1 MEFLRGIIT
10 TASNGYDSV
19 ENTFTIM
26 HNMPGVVSVPYSFTI
41 KNENGEFES
50 LEVSNVEYDTYRIVV
65 RFGSLKISD
74 NDEIGYMFNIVNN
87 EDSNSESYSWEEASR
102 VANIARPIGVQYSED
117 GVNWLNRAPIN
128 TVALRF
134 SHNGGETWGNPIFV
148 GRVDQE
154 SNSGIK
160 AFRHSFTSS
169 DVVDGTLTIE
179 KMGIPVSISDNLGVT
194 YPLQFGTVTIAED
207 GSSVVIDMASN
218 FAAIGKAITG
228 TWQVN
233 FAAGSG
239 GDTWQYGIDYDTSIA
254 TASTASFKP
263 SSITLPVPYDDNGEN
278 LLLIVGFCE
287 NKDFFEEDVSN
298 SDSCSNADFVRYICM
313 GDEPECFKVSSNG
326 QFVDIPSSGLGLP
339 YYGESVVLTI
349 DKNRFKWYKPGN
361 TYYARARWVDQS
373 GGFSDWRM
381 FKVTYDAVDTRPVQT
396 EQKYNKTYLDNNI
409 SGNVS
414 LDFNNGRIQTFNM
427 VGDVNLSTDNIT
439 GIPFGID
446 MTIIINKSEAYE
458 LSIVGSPAKVIPRNE
473 SGSYVLRALMLDTII
488 ITVSEVI

>member
-50 LEVSNVEYDTYRIVV
+50 LEVSNVEYDTYRIIV
-65 RFGSLKISD
+65 RFGTLKISD

-87 EDSNSESYSWEEASR
+87 EDSNSESYSWEEASH
-102 VANIARPIGVQYSED
+102 VANIARPIGVQYSKD

-128 TVALRF
+128 TFALRF
-134 SHNGGETWGNPIFV
+134 SHNGGETWGNPVFV

-154 SNSGIK
+154 SNSG
-160 AFRHSFTSS
+160 
-169 DVVDGTLTIE
+169 TIE
-179 KMGIPVSISDNLGVT
+179 PSVSNSNSPVQD
-194 YPLQFGTVTIAED
+194 IAQ
-207 GSSVVIDMASN
+207 AL
-218 FAAIGKAITG
+218 
-228 TWQVN
+228 
-233 FAAGSG
+233 
-239 GDTWQYGIDYDTSIA
+239 
-254 TASTASFKP
+254 SFKP

-427 VGDVNLSTDNIT
+427 VGDVNLSTENIT
-439 GIPFGID
+439 GIPFGMD

-458 LSIVGSPAKVIPRNE
+458 LAIVGSQTKVIPRNE

>member
-26 HNMPGVVSVPYSFTI
+26 HNMPGVISVPYSFTI

-50 LEVSNVEYDTYRIVV
+50 LEVSNVEYDTYRIIV
-65 RFGSLKISD
+65 RFGTLKISD

-87 EDSNSESYSWEEASR
+87 EDSNSESYSWEEASH
-102 VANIARPIGVQYSED
+102 VANIARPIGVQYSKD

-128 TVALRF
+128 TFALRF
-134 SHNGGETWGNPIFV
+134 SHNGGETWGNPVFV
-148 GRVDQE
+148 GRETQE
-154 SNSGIK
+154 SNSG
-160 AFRHSFTSS
+160 
-169 DVVDGTLTIE
+169 TIE
-179 KMGIPVSISDNLGVT
+179 PSVSNSNSPVQD
-194 YPLQFGTVTIAED
+194 IAQ
-207 GSSVVIDMASN
+207 AL
-218 FAAIGKAITG
+218 
-228 TWQVN
+228 
-233 FAAGSG
+233 
-239 GDTWQYGIDYDTSIA
+239 
-254 TASTASFKP
+254 SFKP
-263 SSITLPVPYDDNGEN
+263 SSITLPVPHDDNGEN

-409 SGNVS
+409 SGNIP

-427 VGDVNLSTDNIT
+427 VGDVNLSTENIT
-439 GIPFGID
+439 GIPFGMD
-446 MTIIINKSEAYE
+446 MTIIINKPESYE
-458 LSIVGSPAKVIPRNE
+458 LSIVGSQTKVIPRNE

>member
-50 LEVSNVEYDTYRIVV
+50 LEVSNVEYDTYRIIV
-65 RFGSLKISD
+65 RFGTLKISD

-87 EDSNSESYSWEEASR
+87 EDSNSESYSWEEASH
-102 VANIARPIGVQYSED
+102 VANIARPIGVQYSKYE
-117 GVNWLNRAPIN
+117 VNWLSRAPIN
-128 TVALRF
+128 TFALRF
-134 SHNGGETWGNPIFV
+134 SHNGEETWCNPVFV
-148 GRVDQE
+148 GSVTQE
-154 SNSGIK
+154 SNSG
-160 AFRHSFTSS
+160 
-169 DVVDGTLTIE
+169 TIE
-179 KMGIPVSISDNLGVT
+179 PSVSNSNSPVQD
-194 YPLQFGTVTIAED
+194 IAQ
-207 GSSVVIDMASN
+207 AL
-218 FAAIGKAITG
+218 
-228 TWQVN
+228 
-233 FAAGSG
+233 
-239 GDTWQYGIDYDTSIA
+239 
-254 TASTASFKP
+254 SFKP
-263 SSITLPVPYDDNGEN
+263 SSITLPVPHDDNGEN

-409 SGNVS
+409 SGNIP

-427 VGDVNLSTDNIT
+427 VGDVNLSTENIT
-439 GIPFGID
+439 GIPFGMD
-446 MTIIINKSEAYE
+446 MTIIINKPESYE
-458 LSIVGSPAKVIPRNE
+458 LSIVGSQTKVIPRNE

>member
-50 LEVSNVEYDTYRIVV
+50 LEVSNVEYDTYRNIV
-65 RFGSLKISD
+65 RFGTLKISD

-87 EDSNSESYSWEEASR
+87 EDSNSESYSWEEASH
-102 VANIARPIGVQYSED
+102 VANIARPIGVQYSKD

-128 TVALRF
+128 TFALRF
-134 SHNGGETWGNPIFV
+134 SHNGGETWGNPVFV

-154 SNSGIK
+154 SNSG
-160 AFRHSFTSS
+160 
-169 DVVDGTLTIE
+169 TIE
-179 KMGIPVSISDNLGVT
+179 PSVSNSNSPVQD
-194 YPLQFGTVTIAED
+194 IAQ
-207 GSSVVIDMASN
+207 AL
-218 FAAIGKAITG
+218 
-228 TWQVN
+228 
-233 FAAGSG
+233 
-239 GDTWQYGIDYDTSIA
+239 
-254 TASTASFKP
+254 SFKP

-427 VGDVNLSTDNIT
+427 VGDVNLSTENIT
-439 GIPFGID
+439 GIPFGMD

-458 LSIVGSPAKVIPRNE
+458 LSIVGSQTKVIPRNE

>member
-26 HNMPGVVSVPYSFTI
+26 HNMAGVVSVPYSFTI
-41 KNENGEFES
+41 KNEDGEFES
-50 LEVSNVEYDTYRIVV
+50 LEVSNVEYDTYRIIV
-65 RFGSLKISD
+65 RFGTLEISD
-74 NDEIGYMFNIVNN
+74 DDEIGYMFNIVIK

-117 GVNWLNRAPIN
+117 GINWLNRAPID
-128 TVALRF
+128 TFALRF
-134 SHNGGETWGNPIFV
+134 THDGGETWGNPVFV
-148 GRVDQE
+148 GRVIQE
-154 SNSGIK
+154 SNSD
-160 AFRHSFTSS
+160 SDSNSS
-169 DVVDGTLTIE
+169 
-179 KMGIPVSISDNLGVT
+179 N
-194 YPLQFGTVTIAED
+194 
-207 GSSVVIDMASN
+207 SSNSN
-218 FAAIGKAITG
+218 ESNSSNSGQGDIIQNIT
-228 TWQVN
+228 Q
-233 FAAGSG
+233 
-239 GDTWQYGIDYDTSIA
+239 IL
-254 TASTASFKP
+254 SFKP
-263 SSITLPVPYDDNGEN
+263 SSITLPVPHDDNGEN

-287 NKDFFEEDVSN
+287 NENFFEEDVSN
-298 SDSCSNADFVRYICM
+298 SDSCSNADFVRYVCM

-326 QFVDIPSSGLGLP
+326 QFINIPGSGLGVP

-349 DKNRFKWYKPGN
+349 DENRFKWYKPGN

-409 SGNVS
+409 SGDVS
-414 LDFNNGRIQTFNM
+414 VDFNNGRIQTFNM

-439 GIPFGID
+439 GIPFGMD
-446 MTIIINKSEAYE
+446 MTIIINKPEDYE
-458 LSIVGSPAKVIPRNE
+458 LSIVGSQTKVIPYDE
-473 SGSYVLRALMLDTII
+473 SGSYVLRVLMLDDII

>member
-87 EDSNSESYSWEEASR
+87 EDSNSESYSWEEASH
-102 VANIARPIGVQYSED
+102 VANIARPIGVQYSKD

-128 TVALRF
+128 TFALRF

-154 SNSGIK
+154 SNSG
-160 AFRHSFTSS
+160 
-169 DVVDGTLTIE
+169 TIE
-179 KMGIPVSISDNLGVT
+179 PSVSNSNSPVQD
-194 YPLQFGTVTIAED
+194 
-207 GSSVVIDMASN
+207 
-218 FAAIGKAITG
+218 IT
-228 TWQVN
+228 Q
-233 FAAGSG
+233 AL
-239 GDTWQYGIDYDTSIA
+239 
-254 TASTASFKP
+254 SFKP

-298 SDSCSNADFVRYICM
+298 SDSCSNANFVRYICM

-396 EQKYNKTYLDNNI
+396 EQKYDKTYLDNNI

-427 VGDVNLSTDNIT
+427 VGDVNLSTENIT
-439 GIPFGID
+439 GIPFGMD

-458 LSIVGSPAKVIPRNE
+458 LSIIGSQTKVIPRNE

>member
-50 LEVSNVEYDTYRIVV
+50 LEVSNVEYDTYRIIV

-102 VANIARPIGVQYSED
+102 VANIARPIGVQYSKD

-128 TVALRF
+128 TFALRF
-134 SHNGGETWGNPIFV
+134 SHNGGETWGNPVFV

-154 SNSGIK
+154 SNSGIIGP
-160 AFRHSFTSS
+160 SVSNS
-169 DVVDGTLTIE
+169 NSPVQDIIQTL
-179 KMGIPVSISDNLGVT
+179 
-194 YPLQFGTVTIAED
+194 
-207 GSSVVIDMASN
+207 
-218 FAAIGKAITG
+218 
-228 TWQVN
+228 
-233 FAAGSG
+233 
-239 GDTWQYGIDYDTSIA
+239 
-254 TASTASFKP
+254 SFKP
-263 SSITLPVPYDDNGEN
+263 SSITLPVPYDDDGEN

-287 NKDFFEEDVSN
+287 NRDFFEEDVSN

-326 QFVDIPSSGLGLP
+326 QFVDIPSSGLGIP

-414 LDFNNGRIQTFNM
+414 LNFNNGRIQTFNM
-427 VGDVNLSTDNIT
+427 VGDVNLSTENIT
-439 GIPFGID
+439 GIPFGMD

-458 LSIVGSPAKVIPRNE
+458 LSIVGSQTKVIPRNE

>member
-50 LEVSNVEYDTYRIVV
+50 LEVSNVEYDTYRIIV
-65 RFGSLKISD
+65 RFGTLKISD

-87 EDSNSESYSWEEASR
+87 EDSNSESYSWEEASH
-102 VANIARPIGVQYSED
+102 VANIARPIGVQYSKD

-128 TVALRF
+128 TFALRF
-134 SHNGGETWGNPIFV
+134 SHNGGETWGNPVFV
-148 GRVDQE
+148 GRVTQE
-154 SNSGIK
+154 SNSG
-160 AFRHSFTSS
+160 
-169 DVVDGTLTIE
+169 TIE
-179 KMGIPVSISDNLGVT
+179 PSVSNSNSPVQD
-194 YPLQFGTVTIAED
+194 IAQ
-207 GSSVVIDMASN
+207 AL
-218 FAAIGKAITG
+218 
-228 TWQVN
+228 
-233 FAAGSG
+233 
-239 GDTWQYGIDYDTSIA
+239 
-254 TASTASFKP
+254 SFKP
-263 SSITLPVPYDDNGEN
+263 SSITLPVPHDDNGEN

-349 DKNRFKWYKPGN
+349 DKNKFKWYKPGN

-409 SGNVS
+409 SGNIP

-427 VGDVNLSTDNIT
+427 VGDVNLSTENIT
-439 GIPFGID
+439 GIPFGMD

-458 LSIVGSPAKVIPRNE
+458 LSIVGSQTKVIPRNE

>member
-87 EDSNSESYSWEEASR
+87 EDSNSESYSWEEASH
-102 VANIARPIGVQYSED
+102 VANIARPIGVQYSKD

-128 TVALRF
+128 TFALRF

-154 SNSGIK
+154 SNSG
-160 AFRHSFTSS
+160 
-169 DVVDGTLTIE
+169 TIE
-179 KMGIPVSISDNLGVT
+179 PSVSN
-194 YPLQFGTVTIAED
+194 
-207 GSSVVIDMASN
+207 SN
-218 FAAIGKAITG
+218 SPIQDIT
-228 TWQVN
+228 Q
-233 FAAGSG
+233 AL
-239 GDTWQYGIDYDTSIA
+239 
-254 TASTASFKP
+254 SFKP

-427 VGDVNLSTDNIT
+427 IGDVNLSTENIT
-439 GIPFGID
+439 GIPFGMD

-458 LSIVGSPAKVIPRNE
+458 LSIVGSQTKVIPRNE